1 MEILVYIPKES
12 PRINFVFKH
21 ICKRIL
27 NIDVKFTTKVE
38 PFIAFKG
45 VKFSYAKKQLGKEIF
60 IEQYGLLNEQGFS
73 DMEIKVGRWND
84 IPCFFKTSSKSS
96 IPFDIFSASFYM
108 LTRYEE
114 YQPYVKDNKE
124 GFPIKESIAYQND
137 FLNIPVVDEWAYAFR
152 EVLKEKFPNQ
162 EFPERKGKQ
171 KSIIAVEEVFAY
183 AQKGFVRQLGGF
195 FKDLS
200 RLQFKLIFKRIIS
213 LIRYQSDPLNVYD
226 NIVDF
231 YQKNNYPMHFMFQL
245 SDYSRYS
252 KNLSYNR
259 TTYQRIIKSIGD
271 YADLGLLL
279 GYEATQEQEILVKEK
294 KRWEQIVNEE
304 LDNVLINR
312 HTINFPD
319 AYKKM
324 EKLNLSADYSMGF
337 KKTLG
342 FRAGTCTPFLF
353 YDLDLEQL
361 LPLTIYPS
369 AFNSIVLENTD
380 INSVIDQIKAIK
392 QSIDK
397 VNGNFLGIFE
407 NKDFADNFDDKMAKE
422 IIQLI
427 HDKKQD

>member
-1 MEILVYIPKES
+1 MEILVYVPKENS
-12 PRINFVFKH
+12 RIYYVFKH

-27 NIDVKFTTKVE
+27 QLDVKFTTKVE

-45 VKFSYAKKQLGKEIF
+45 IKFSYAKKQLGKEIF
-60 IEQYGLLNEQGFS
+60 VEQYGLLSEQGFT
-73 DMEIKVGRWND
+73 DKEIKMGNWSGV
-84 IPCFFKTSSKSS
+84 PCFFKTSSKSS
-96 IPFDIFSASFYM
+96 IPYDIFSASFYM

-114 YQPYVKDNKE
+114 YQPYVKDSKE

-137 FLNIPVVDEWAYAFR
+137 FLERPVVDEWAYAFR
-152 EVLKEKFPNQ
+152 EVLKDKFPNHS
-162 EFPERKGKQ
+162 FPERKGKQ

-195 FKDLS
+195 FNDLS
-200 RLQFKLIFKRIIS
+200 RLQFKLILKRIIS
-213 LIRYQSDPLNVYD
+213 VARYQSDPLYVYD
-226 NIVDF
+226 DIVNF

-245 SDYSRYS
+245 SNYSRYS

-271 YADLGLLL
+271 YASLGLLL
-279 GYEATQEQEILVKEK
+279 GFEATQEVEVLIKEK
-294 KRWEQIVNEE
+294 KRWEAIVNEE

-312 HTINFPD
+312 HSINFPD
-319 AYKKM
+319 AYKNM
-324 EKLNLSADYSMGF
+324 EKLSLSDDYSMGF
-337 KKTLG
+337 KKALG

-369 AFNSIVLENTD
+369 VFNSIALEFID
-380 INSVIDQIKAIK
+380 PDEVIDQLKRIKKNII
-392 QSIDK
+392 Q
-397 VNGNFLGIFE
+397 VNGYFLGIFE
-407 NKDFADNFDDKMAKE
+407 NRDFAGDFEQKIVKN

-427 HDKKQD
+427 HDKQ